1 MICKKKTNMFQEKML
16 HFWHCYDFISVLSSI
31 VLGFFFRVYS
41 WRYFLQDK
49 KSSHSP
55 FFKIVF
61 SVILSKVRWFLLKFS
76 NCVNI
81 FSSII
86 PFKNKLKWYPFE
98 VLLVSFTV
106 FVHAPF
112 GYVSSCCFSVWTNIY
127 ILDIQTTATCR
138 IPNVYGSASYCY
150 AYTKIH
156 IHIGSVLSSYKS
168 VFPVPLKATNLK
180 YTQNTSN

>member
-1 MICKKKTNMFQEKML
+1 MICKRKTNMFQEKML

-168 VFPVPLKATNLK
+168 VFPVP
-180 YTQNTSN
+180 

>member
-1 MICKKKTNMFQEKML
+1 MICKEKQICFKKRCCIFDIVMILFQFYL
-16 HFWHCYDFISVLSSI
+16 RLYSDFV
-31 VLGFFFRVYS
+31 FRVYS
-41 WRYFLQDK
+41 RRYFLQDK
-49 KSSHSP
+49 KSLHSP
-55 FFKIVF
+55 FFKIGI
-61 SVILSKVRWFLLKFS
+61 SVILSKVRWFLLKLS

-81 FSSII
+81 FPSII

-138 IPNVYGSASYCY
+138 IPNVYGSASYYY

-168 VFPVPLKATNLK
+168 VFPVP
-180 YTQNTSN
+180 